1 MNSEEILVEF
11 MAKPGDRASG
21 ESIKPISTTKIKDSV
36 QRLASL
42 VQQLANEN
50 SQSNVNGLELAEV
63 EIAIKLTDSGEA
75 VLLGDG
81 QSNGTMTLRFR
92 RPSNSLAV
100 ARSEIQ
106 SPSTAVQPLTS
117 STGVNYSNLRAL
129 LSNGKWQEANQETW
143 NVMCQAARKNI
154 GSVLSAEDIKQIS
167 CDDLQI
173 IDSLWQQHSQGRY
186 GFSAQNQIYMSSIL
200 G

>member
-1 MNSEEILVEF
+1 MDSEEILIEF
-11 MAKPGDRASG
+11 VGNGDRANG
-21 ESIKPISTTKIKDSV
+21 ESIKSISTTKIKDSI

-42 VQQLANEN
+42 VQQLATD
-50 SQSNVNGLELAEV
+50 STSSHANGLALDEV
-63 EIAIKLTDSGEA
+63 EISIKLTDRGEA
-75 VLLGDG
+75 ILLGDV
-81 QSNGTMTLRFR
+81 QSNGAMTLRFR
-92 RPSNSLAV
+92 RPQKGLAI
-100 ARSEIQ
+100 ASGE
-106 SPSTAVQPLTS
+106 PSTQLQSLTS
-117 STGVNYSNLRAL
+117 STGVDYTKLRAL

-154 GSVLSAEDIKQIS
+154 GSVLTAEEIKQIS

-173 IDSLWQQHSQGRY
+173 IDNLWRQHSKGRY